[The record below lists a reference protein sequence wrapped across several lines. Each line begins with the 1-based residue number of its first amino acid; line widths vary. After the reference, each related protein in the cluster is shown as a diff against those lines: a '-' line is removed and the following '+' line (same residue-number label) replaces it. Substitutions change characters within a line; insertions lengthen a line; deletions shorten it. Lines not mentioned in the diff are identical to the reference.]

1 MICFYYI
8 FKHFLKDTAVILINE
23 KCLEVVDRRPVGTIL
38 KTRLQ
43 QHKML
48 RISSVHVCR
57 CISWCSPSSYSS
69 FSCLQILELV
79 KGMHYQLACQKY
91 FELTH
96 NVSAD
101 LI

>member
-1 MICFYYI
+1 M
-8 FKHFLKDTAVILINE
+8 
-23 KCLEVVDRRPVGTIL
+23 G
-38 KTRLQ
+38 LQ

-48 RISSVHVCR
+48 TISSVNVLCQYRRLNSVRKESHLNLTCHLLFFY
-57 CISWCSPSSYSS
+57 PLP
-69 FSCLQILELV
+69 FLLQILELV

>member
-8 FKHFLKDTAVILINE
+8 FQHFLKDAAVIMINE
-23 KCLEVVDRRPVGTIL
+23 KCLEAVDRRPVGTIL
-38 KTRLQ
+38 KTRQQ

-48 RISSVHVCR
+48 RISSAHECQYM
-57 CISWCSPSSYSS
+57 SWSPSSSSS
-69 FSCLQILELV
+69 FSWLQILELV

-96 NVSAD
+96 NVSTD